1 MVVNVKKIY
10 EKMKNINWLS
20 IEKNKK
26 KRKKCFIIIA
36 RKYLDLENF
45 AFL

>member
-26 KRKKCFIIIA
+26 REKSV
-36 RKYLDLENF
+36 LS
-45 AFL
+45 